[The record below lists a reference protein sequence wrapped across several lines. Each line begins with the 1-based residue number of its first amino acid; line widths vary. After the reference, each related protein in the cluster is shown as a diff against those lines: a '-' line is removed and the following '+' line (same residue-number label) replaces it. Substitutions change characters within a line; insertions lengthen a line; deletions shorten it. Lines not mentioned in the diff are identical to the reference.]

1 MATMTKLSARSA
13 NSITGLIPA
22 AGRGSRLPNLP
33 CSKELLP
40 VPGANGTRVRPAIEH
55 SVSFLLDCGVE
66 QQHVVIAPSKKDI
79 PDALGDGNRLGA
91 RIAYTEISD
100 SPGVPWSLDAALCE
114 MDPANVILVFPD
126 IMFEPLAEIAEFL
139 AGIDTREADVL
150 LALVPSTRGDKVDIV
165 AIDDDGRV
173 TDIVPKPGAG
183 RGGWTWVAAAWSPAF
198 SLFLHEYLQDGPGG
212 EGTGD
217 REIYAGDVINAAI
230 AAGLPVMAKTF
241 AEGKA
246 IDIGTPDDLAAAW
259 RRSQQEP
266 PAAVAGVLRGF

>member
-1 MATMTKLSARSA
+1 MTKLSTGNA

-22 AGRGSRLPNLP
+22 AGRASRLPNLT

-40 VPGANGTRVRPAIEH
+40 VPGANGTGVRPAIEH

-66 QQHVVIAPSKKDI
+66 QQQVVVAPSKKDI
-79 PDALGDGNRLGA
+79 PDTLGDGSRLGA

-100 SPGVPWSLDAALCE
+100 SPGVPWSLDAALRQ
-114 MDPANVILVFPD
+114 MDSTNITLVFPD
-126 IMFEPLAEIAEFL
+126 IMFEPLAEIAEHL
-139 AGIDTREADVL
+139 AGFKTCDADVL

-165 AIDDDGRV
+165 TVDAGGRV
-173 TDIVPKPGAG
+173 TDIVAKPGAG

-198 SLFLHEYLQDGPGG
+198 SAFLHEHLQEAPKREGNGG
-212 EGTGD
+212 TEL
-217 REIYAGDVINAAI
+217 YVGDVINAAI
-230 AAGLPVMAKTF
+230 GAGFSVTAGQFAAGR
-241 AEGKA
+241 A

-259 RRSQQEP
+259 QGSGLEL